1 MKLGDLVEYVGA
13 KILWMDGADP
23 TRQPMGLGVVLETN
37 VLDVCVY
44 WSSEE
49 LCLWH
54 PLDEVQVVGE

>member
-1 MKLGDLVEYVGA
+1 
-13 KILWMDGADP
+13 MDGADP